1 MTDTEAFLRTARQ
14 VVTDEARA
22 LDVLAEG
29 LDEQFAEAVQ
39 LILQATGR
47 IIISGIGKSGH
58 IGHKIAATLA
68 STGTPAYFVHPA
80 EASHGD
86 LGMVSKGDVV
96 LAISNSGEAPELV
109 NLLAFTRRFGIPLI
123 GLSSKPESTLMTQ
136 ADVLLLIPSMG
147 EACGFGMV
155 PSISTTLTLAMGD
168 ALAIAL
174 MKYRDFKPE
183 DFRAFHPGGKLGA
196 QLSTVRDL
204 MHADLPLVP
213 VGTPMSEALLVMSQK
228 SFGVVGVT
236 DAAGRLMGIVTD
248 GDLRRNMDGLLNKTT
263 EEVMTR
269 DPLTIAPNAMA
280 EEAVAIMND
289 RKITSL
295 FVVDPETKGPAR
307 RVVAYPRLP
316 ARRSGLGGGRV
327 GGRTFTH
334 GSVLQG
340 GAAIGGH
347 PDAVHRVPAVA
358 QYRNQRDSALHAAGH
373 RQTVGRSGC
382 DPTELPAAP
391 RAKVKRFRSKQ
402 SGRRREPK
410 AQSLQRRNFAA
421 VWTFRMV
428 V

>member
-1 MTDTEAFLRTARQ
+1 MTDNESFLRTAKQ
-14 VVTDEARA
+14 VVADEARA
-22 LDVLAEG
+22 LDVLADS
-29 LDEQFAEAVQ
+29 LDEHFAEAVQ
-39 LILQATGR
+39 MILQAPGR

-96 LAISNSGEAPELV
+96 VAISNSGEAPELV

-123 GLSSKPESTLMTQ
+123 GLSSKPESTLMKQ
-136 ADVLLLIPSMG
+136 ADVHLLIPSLG

-174 MKYRDFKPE
+174 MKYRDFQPE

-204 MHADLPLVP
+204 MHADLPVVP

-236 DAAGRLMGIVTD
+236 DEAGRLMGIVTD
-248 GDLRRNMDGLLNKTT
+248 GDLRRNMEGLLNRTT

-269 DPLTIAPNAMA
+269 NPMTIAPNAMA

-295 FVVDPETKGPAR
+295 FVVDPEGQGQAEGLLHIHDCL
-307 RVVAYPRLP
+307 RV
-316 ARRSGLGGGRV
+316 GLG
-327 GGRTFTH
+327 
-334 GSVLQG
+334 
-340 GAAIGGH
+340 
-347 PDAVHRVPAVA
+347 
-358 QYRNQRDSALHAAGH
+358 
-373 RQTVGRSGC
+373 
-382 DPTELPAAP
+382 
-391 RAKVKRFRSKQ
+391 
-402 SGRRREPK
+402 
-410 AQSLQRRNFAA
+410 
-421 VWTFRMV
+421 
-428 V
+428 

>member
-29 LDEQFAEAVQ
+29 LDEHFAEAVQ

-96 LAISNSGEAPELV
+96 LAISNSGEAPELA
-109 NLLAFTRRFGIPLI
+109 NLLAFTRRFSIPLI
-123 GLSSKPESTLMTQ
+123 GLSSKPESTLMKQ
-136 ADVLLLIPSMG
+136 ADVHLLIPSLG

-183 DFRAFHPGGKLGA
+183 DFRAYHPGGKLGA

-204 MHADLPLVP
+204 MHNDSPLVDT
-213 VGTPMSEALLVMSQK
+213 GTPMGEALLVMSQK

-236 DAAGRLMGIVTD
+236 DKDGRLLGIVTD
-248 GDLRRNMDGLLNKTT
+248 GDLRRNMDGLLDKNT
-263 EEVMTR
+263 EEVMTEN
-269 DPLTIAPNAMA
+269 PLTIAPNAMA

-295 FVVDPETKGPAR
+295 FVVDPDSKGQPLGLLHIHDCL
-307 RVVAYPRLP
+307 RV
-316 ARRSGLGGGRV
+316 GLG
-327 GGRTFTH
+327 
-334 GSVLQG
+334 
-340 GAAIGGH
+340 
-347 PDAVHRVPAVA
+347 
-358 QYRNQRDSALHAAGH
+358 
-373 RQTVGRSGC
+373 
-382 DPTELPAAP
+382 
-391 RAKVKRFRSKQ
+391 
-402 SGRRREPK
+402 
-410 AQSLQRRNFAA
+410 
-421 VWTFRMV
+421 
-428 V
+428 

>member
-1 MTDTEAFLRTARQ
+1 MTDTEAFLKTARQ

-29 LDEQFAEAVQ
+29 LDEHFAEAVQ

-96 LAISNSGEAPELV
+96 LAISNSGEAPELA

-123 GLSSKPESTLMTQ
+123 GLSSKPESTLMKQ
-136 ADVLLLIPSMG
+136 ADVHLLIPSLG

-183 DFRAFHPGGKLGA
+183 DFRAYHPGGKLGA

-204 MHADLPLVP
+204 MHEDLPLVTM
-213 VGTPMSEALLVMSQK
+213 GTPMSEALLVMSQK

-236 DAAGRLMGIVTD
+236 DETGRLKGIVTD
-248 GDLRRNMDGLLNKTT
+248 GDLRRNMDGLLDKST
-263 EEVMTR
+263 EEVMTE

-295 FVVDPETKGPAR
+295 FVVDPETRGPALGLLHIHDCL
-307 RVVAYPRLP
+307 RV
-316 ARRSGLGGGRV
+316 GLG
-327 GGRTFTH
+327 
-334 GSVLQG
+334 
-340 GAAIGGH
+340 
-347 PDAVHRVPAVA
+347 
-358 QYRNQRDSALHAAGH
+358 
-373 RQTVGRSGC
+373 
-382 DPTELPAAP
+382 
-391 RAKVKRFRSKQ
+391 
-402 SGRRREPK
+402 
-410 AQSLQRRNFAA
+410 
-421 VWTFRMV
+421 
-428 V
+428 

>member
-1 MTDTEAFLRTARQ
+1 MTDTEAFLKTARQ

-22 LDVLAEG
+22 LDALAES
-29 LDEQFAEAVQ
+29 LNEDFAEAVQ

-86 LGMVSKGDVV
+86 LGMVSKDDVV

-123 GLSSKPESTLMTQ
+123 GLSSKPESTLMKQ
-136 ADVLLLIPSMG
+136 ADVHLLIPSMG

-174 MKYRDFKPE
+174 MKHRDFKPE

-204 MHADLPLVP
+204 MHADLPV
-213 VGTPMSEALLVMSQK
+213 VRSGTSMSEALLVMSQK

-236 DAAGRLMGIVTD
+236 DDADRLLGIVTD

-263 EEVMTR
+263 DEVMTR

-280 EEAVAIMND
+280 EEAVGIMND

-295 FVVDPETKGPAR
+295 FVVDPDADGQAQGLLHIHDCL
-307 RVVAYPRLP
+307 RV
-316 ARRSGLGGGRV
+316 GLG
-327 GGRTFTH
+327 
-334 GSVLQG
+334 
-340 GAAIGGH
+340 
-347 PDAVHRVPAVA
+347 
-358 QYRNQRDSALHAAGH
+358 
-373 RQTVGRSGC
+373 
-382 DPTELPAAP
+382 
-391 RAKVKRFRSKQ
+391 
-402 SGRRREPK
+402 
-410 AQSLQRRNFAA
+410 
-421 VWTFRMV
+421 
-428 V
+428 

>member
-14 VVTDEARA
+14 VVADEARA

-29 LDEQFAEAVQ
+29 LDEHFAEAVQ

-47 IIISGIGKSGH
+47 IIVSGIGKSGH

-96 LAISNSGEAPELV
+96 LAISNSGEAPELA

-123 GLSSKPESTLMTQ
+123 GLSSKPESTLMKQ
-136 ADVLLLIPSMG
+136 ADVHLLIPSLG

-183 DFRAFHPGGKLGA
+183 DFRAYHPGGKLGA
-196 QLSTVRDL
+196 QLSTAQDL
-204 MHADLPLVP
+204 MHKDLPLVTA
-213 VGTPMSEALLVMSQK
+213 GTPMSEALLVMSQK

-236 DAAGRLMGIVTD
+236 DDTGRLLGIVTD
-248 GDLRRNMDGLLNKTT
+248 GDLRRNMDGLLEKDT
-263 EEVMTR
+263 EEVMTS

-295 FVVDPETKGPAR
+295 FVVDPDSNGQALGLLHIHDCL
-307 RVVAYPRLP
+307 RV
-316 ARRSGLGGGRV
+316 GLG
-327 GGRTFTH
+327 
-334 GSVLQG
+334 
-340 GAAIGGH
+340 
-347 PDAVHRVPAVA
+347 
-358 QYRNQRDSALHAAGH
+358 
-373 RQTVGRSGC
+373 
-382 DPTELPAAP
+382 
-391 RAKVKRFRSKQ
+391 
-402 SGRRREPK
+402 
-410 AQSLQRRNFAA
+410 
-421 VWTFRMV
+421 
-428 V
+428 

>member
-22 LDVLAEG
+22 LEVLAES
-29 LDEQFAEAVQ
+29 LDEHFAEAVQ

-96 LAISNSGEAPELV
+96 LAISNSGEAPELA

-123 GLSSKPESTLMTQ
+123 GLSSKPESTLMKQ
-136 ADVLLLIPSMG
+136 ADVHLLIPSLG

-183 DFRAFHPGGKLGA
+183 DFRAYHPGGKLGA

-204 MHADLPLVP
+204 MHKDLPLVTA
-213 VGTPMSEALLVMSQK
+213 GTPMSEALLVMSQK

-236 DAAGRLMGIVTD
+236 DQAGRLLGIVTD
-248 GDLRRNMDGLLNKTT
+248 GDLRRNMDGLLSKNT
-263 EEVMTR
+263 EEVMTEN
-269 DPLTIAPNAMA
+269 PMTIAPSAMA

-295 FVVDPETKGPAR
+295 FVVDPDTNGPALGLLHIHDCL
-307 RVVAYPRLP
+307 RV
-316 ARRSGLGGGRV
+316 GLG
-327 GGRTFTH
+327 
-334 GSVLQG
+334 
-340 GAAIGGH
+340 
-347 PDAVHRVPAVA
+347 
-358 QYRNQRDSALHAAGH
+358 
-373 RQTVGRSGC
+373 
-382 DPTELPAAP
+382 
-391 RAKVKRFRSKQ
+391 
-402 SGRRREPK
+402 
-410 AQSLQRRNFAA
+410 
-421 VWTFRMV
+421 
-428 V
+428 